1 MATPKQDHDFRQV
14 DVGGLAARVFKD
26 GRVTI
31 GAMLESGESGYRRV
45 EIEVTTDYKRG
56 LEFAD
61 KLSELI
67 KVMSGAC

>member
-1 MATPKQDHDFRQV
+1 MTAPKQDLDFKQV

-61 KLSELI
+61 KLADLI
-67 KVMSGAC
+67 RQMGGS